1 MLPAVKERGM
11 RLEVRVLLVVLV
23 LATAAT
29 LLATSRYGVGL
40 TPDSVVYVDGAQ
52 NMADGLGFSR
62 HGETVTIFAPGY
74 SAVLSIGERLGLGVL
89 GTARAVGVIAFVLTT
104 VLGFVLLRRHVRSR
118 YIVAAGT
125 IVIGCSAIL
134 LAVFKQA
141 LSDQLFI
148 AVTLLLILVAEEV
161 VRRPRSLWLLAGAVA
176 LVWGG
181 FYLRYA
187 GIVLVPFIAAVVL
200 VTTWPQGWLRAV
212 VRTGALSILALSAP
226 VWWMLRNVD
235 AGGDIMGARQ
245 DATATPLTN
254 VRRTAL
260 MLSGWVSFDG
270 PTALRALAFL
280 AILVGLAGVVL
291 LALPLRAKV
300 ASRTRE
306 LWPIGFFVG
315 LYIVYLIAT
324 ASVVA
329 FAPIHNRYLIPVYV
343 PLVVLGA
350 WTFERVR
357 ARLGRTAQQVLTA
370 VAVVWIGANVVWFGI
385 HAVRAQQDGAGGYS
399 TVAWHES
406 ALMEDVRQWA
416 PDRPLVSND
425 IKAVQL
431 FADRV
436 IPETAAR
443 TYVGSADSTGDMARF
458 VAAVACEG
466 EIGLAWFS
474 EPGARGRLYTPEQ
487 LAEHLEVVPI
497 TTRDDG
503 VLYSVTPLATNDG
516 EDDADAGGDCSGFTS
531 SGQP

>member
-29 LLATSRYGVGL
+29 LVATSRYGVGL
-40 TPDSVVYVDGAQ
+40 TPDSVVYVDGAES
-52 NMADGLGFSR
+52 MADGLGFSR
-62 HGETVTIFAPGY
+62 HGEAVTIFAPGY
-74 SAVLSIGERLGLGVL
+74 PAVLSIGDRLGLGVL
-89 GTARAVGVIAFVLTT
+89 DTARVVGVLAFVLTT
-104 VLGFVLLRRHVRSR
+104 VLGFVLLRRHVRSQHV
-118 YIVAAGT
+118 VAAGT

-134 LAVFKQA
+134 LGVFKQA

-148 AVTLLLILVAEEV
+148 VVTLLLILVAEEL
-161 VRRPRSLWLLAGAVA
+161 VRRPRDLWLLAGAVL
-176 LVWGG
+176 LVWAG

-200 VTTWPQGWLRAV
+200 VAGWPQGGLRSV
-212 VRTGALSILALSAP
+212 LRTAALSVLALSAP
-226 VWWMLRNVD
+226 VLWMMRNVD
-235 AGGDIMGARQ
+235 AGGEIMGARQ
-245 DATATPLTN
+245 DATATPITN

-280 AILVGLAGVVL
+280 VILGALAGIVL
-291 LALPLRAKV
+291 LALPRRATV

-306 LWPIGFFVG
+306 LWPLGFFVG
-315 LYIVYLIAT
+315 LYVVYLIAT

-357 ARLGRTAQQVLTA
+357 ARLGPTAQQVVTA
-370 VAVVWIGANVVWFGI
+370 VAVVWIAANVVWFGA
-385 HAVRAQQDGAGGYS
+385 HTLRAQQDGAGGYS

-406 ALMEDVRQWA
+406 DLMEDVRQWA
-416 PDRPLVSND
+416 PDQPLVSND

-443 TYVGSADSTGDMARF
+443 SFVGSNDSTGDMARF

-474 EPGARGRLYTPEQ
+474 EPGTRGRLYSPAQ
-487 LAEHLEVVPI
+487 LAEHVQVEAVA
-497 TTRDDG
+497 TRDDG
-503 VLYSVTPLATNDG
+503 VLYSVTPLPGSDG
-516 EDDADAGGDCSGFTS
+516 QGDREPGEECPGFTS
-531 SGQP
+531 SGQA